1 MSAEFV
7 SVADP
12 RVYAAEAR
20 KSGQRVLWIP
30 RGVRSK
36 EKLLGVYASGLRF
49 PDYFGWNWDALE
61 ECLRGSLAESP
72 LVIVHEVLPFG
83 EGENRETYLCILREV
98 VADDP
103 LPRLVV
109 VIPNVKA

>member
-1 MSAEFV
+1 MSAEFI

-12 RVYAAEAR
+12 WAYTVDAR
-20 KSGQRVLWIP
+20 KSGKRVLWIP

-36 EKLLGVYASGLRF
+36 EKLLGVFASGLRF
-49 PDYFGWNWDALE
+49 PDYFGWNSDALE
-61 ECLRGSLAESP
+61 ECLRESLQQSP
-72 LVIVHEVLPFG
+72 LVIVHEELPFG
-83 EGENRETYLCILREV
+83 EGANRETYLSILREV

-109 VIPNVKA
+109 VIPNV

>member
-12 RVYAAEAR
+12 QAYSAEAR

-61 ECLRGSLAESP
+61 ECLRESLAESP
-72 LVIVHEVLPFG
+72 LVIVHDALPFG
-83 EGENRETYLCILREV
+83 EGKNRETYFSILREV
-98 VADDP
+98 VADAPD
-103 LPRLVV
+103 PRLIV
-109 VIPNVKA
+109 VIPND